1 MKPATALATRSPGN
15 SAEGASTAPKAEI
28 ATLDRRRPGCT
39 PETLRD
45 TWINVPF
52 QCGETSL
59 LADGPE
65 SKGIFPLACNCWDC
79 DECGPNRLA
88 QLRALI
94 MAGRPTVMLTLT
106 ERPSQKVTAAAQA
119 RRQTEAWKKL
129 YARLLRKLGVKH
141 VPFIWHREATKI
153 GTSHLHVLMRI
164 DAPPNKT
171 WFKDNWK
178 DLTGSFMVSL
188 DPIYDR
194 EGISAYVTKHTAKA
208 PAKFGDCKRYFATR
222 DWSLAEPWAP
232 EAFPDVGAPYEL
244 ERERAVFIVHR
255 FLSRGFRIVPRDWRG
270 TLMRGGP

>member
-1 MKPATALATRSPGN
+1 MPDQKAQAGLRPRDPRDH
-15 SAEGASTAPKAEI
+15 ASK
-28 ATLDRRRPGCT
+28 R
-39 PETLRD
+39 
-45 TWINVPF
+45 VF

-88 QLRALI
+88 QLRAMI
-94 MAGRPTVMLTLT
+94 MSGKPTVMLTLT
-106 ERPSQKVTAAAQA
+106 ERPNPKTTPEAQA

-129 YARLLRKLGVKH
+129 YARMLRHLGAKH
-141 VPFIWHREATKI
+141 IPFIWHREATKI

-164 DAPPNKT
+164 DEPPNKT
-171 WFKDNWK
+171 WFKTNWK

-194 EGISAYVTKHTAKA
+194 EGISAYVTKHTAKT
-208 PAKFGDCKRYFATR
+208 PAKFGNCKRYFATR
-222 DWSLAEPWAP
+222 DWSIAEPWAP

-244 ERERAVFIVHR
+244 ARERAIVIVHR
-255 FLSRGFRIVPRDWRG
+255 LLSRGFRIIPCDWRG